1 MAKPMAIPC
10 HSFLLAGTTLIP
22 NSLIGFLKKRAISL
36 AKTAGDLKNLSPG
49 FKLARPKLIS
59 NRHRKQS
66 PMPSLDQILEM
77 INEASIPR
85 SRPSFVGVRCAA
97 VILRTYLQR
106 CDSGRGEGDELG
118 NMYSCVTS
126 LSLQAP

>member
-49 FKLARPKLIS
+49 FKLATEAYLKSASKTITDAF
-59 NRHRKQS
+59 
-66 PMPSLDQILEM
+66 LDQICKRL
-77 INEASIPR
+77 NGPSVPGSTPR
-85 SRPSFVGVRCAA
+85 SSHKKAQKS
-97 VILRTYLQR
+97 QR
-106 CDSGRGEGDELG
+106 IKPEPKL
-118 NMYSCVTS
+118 
-126 LSLQAP
+126 